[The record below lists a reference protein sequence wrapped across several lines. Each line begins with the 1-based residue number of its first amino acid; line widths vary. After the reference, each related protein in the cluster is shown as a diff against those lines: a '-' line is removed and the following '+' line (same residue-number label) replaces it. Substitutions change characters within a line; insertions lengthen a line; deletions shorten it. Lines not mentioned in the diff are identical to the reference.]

1 MYVSIHAV
9 DADTDDGPFSS
20 KGKRTRVEPSGVE
33 FHTFGTDLSIRAEVS
48 ETFGTGRRG
57 GSAKT
62 VNRRLIIELN
72 KHDLARI
79 LEEAIKS
86 HLVTSTF
93 AFSRLAVGIQAAA
106 ASCARSEFLDDSGN

>member
-9 DADTDDGPFSS
+9 DADIDEGPFSP
-20 KGKRTRVEPSGVE
+20 KGKRTRVESTGLE
-33 FHTFGTDLSIRAEVS
+33 FYTFGTDLSIRAKVS

-57 GSAKT
+57 GSTKT

-86 HLVTSTF
+86 HLVTIPG
-93 AFSRLAVGIQAAA
+93 SRAVGEAMELLKSAAA
-106 ASCARSEFLDDSGN
+106 EMGLKG